1 MASLTRKA
9 LLTLAALQLTACDI
23 AAPAR
28 VSVPAD
34 SLAGEVP
41 FRLAGAG
48 GAMLLVAVMVNG
60 DGPYD
65 LVLDT
70 GATLTCL
77 DSQLVSDLELPR
89 AAGAFGYGAGVG
101 GSGRVDLVRVDS
113 IRLGEAQA
121 EELTAC
127 VLDLAHLGQLH
138 GVGASGTRVHG
149 LLGLNFLRNYRVTLD
164 FERNIVSL
172 H

>member
-1 MASLTRKA
+1 MISA
-9 LLTLAALQLTACDI
+9 LPKILLATALFQLAACDM

-28 VSVPAD
+28 VTVPAD
-34 SLAGEVP
+34 SVAGEIP
-41 FRLAGAG
+41 FRLAGSG

-60 DGPYD
+60 EGPFD

-77 DSQLVSDLELPR
+77 DSRLASELNLPR

-101 GSGRVDLVRVDS
+101 GTGRVALVRVDS
-113 IRLGEAQA
+113 LRLGEAHA
-121 EELTAC
+121 ERLTAC
-127 VLDLAHLGQLH
+127 VLDLEHLGQLH
-138 GVGASGTRVHG
+138 GVGTTGTQVHG